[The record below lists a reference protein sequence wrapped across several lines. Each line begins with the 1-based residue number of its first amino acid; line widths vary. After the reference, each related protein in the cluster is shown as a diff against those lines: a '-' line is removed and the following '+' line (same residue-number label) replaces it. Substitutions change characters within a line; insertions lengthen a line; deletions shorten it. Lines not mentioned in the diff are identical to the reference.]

1 MGRTLRIYKE
11 FLRTSLSR
19 DLEFRANFMMNVA
32 RNIVWVAFSYVVIF
46 VIFSQTKTVAGW
58 NQALTLSL
66 ASVSVLVHAIFQ
78 SFCSALMEI
87 PQQVR
92 LGTLD
97 FVVTR
102 PIDSQFWVTTRRFG
116 FDRMGNLLV
125 GLAGSIYF
133 AIQGAPHAS
142 AFDWVAFAVLI
153 PCSVLLYYCFCMNL
167 MTLAIFWVKVDN
179 LWVLAEMS
187 MDAARYPLDVYPSK
201 LKSFF
206 LFVLPIGLLAY
217 LPVNTL
223 RVGADPLMLGIGVL
237 WTVTLLILTR
247 LFWTYAMRSYSSASS

>member
-1 MGRTLRIYKE
+1 MGRTLRLYKE

-19 DLEFRANFMMNVA
+19 DLEFRANFLMNVV

-46 VIFSQTKTVAGW
+46 VIFSQTKSIAGW
-58 NQALTLSL
+58 NQYLTLSL
-66 ASVSVLVHAIFQ
+66 ASVSIFVHAVFQ
-78 SFCSALMEI
+78 SVCGGMMEI
-87 PQQVR
+87 PQHVR

-97 FVVTR
+97 FVVTK
-102 PIDSQFWVTTRRFG
+102 PIDSQFWVTARHVG
-116 FDRMGNLLV
+116 FDRFGNLLV
-125 GLAGSIYF
+125 GFGGAIFF
-133 AIQGAPHAS
+133 AIKGAPNAS
-142 AFDWVAFAVLI
+142 TFDWIAFSALV
-153 PCSVLLYYCFCMNL
+153 PCSILMYYCFCMNL

-206 LFVLPIGLLAY
+206 LFVLPIGMLAY

-223 RVGADPLMLGIGVL
+223 RVGANPQMLAIAAV
-237 WTVTLLILTR
+237 WTAALLVATR